1 MKLLVRTF
9 SLLFAAGLAFVLI
22 PTSPASGADDCA
34 PKCKAA
40 QAACDQGC
48 DAQKLVCIGR
58 CGGPAPLGD
67 AKCNEGCATARTDC
81 GNTCQVTELACEGK
95 CLIPLP
101 LPR

>member
-1 MKLLVRTF
+1 MKTILRTLSALV
-9 SLLFAAGLAFVLI
+9 AVGLALILI
-22 PTSPASGADDCA
+22 PVSPASGEDGCV
-34 PKCKAA
+34 PKCKNA

-48 DAQKLVCIGR
+48 DGQKLVCIAR

-67 AKCNEGCATARTDC
+67 QKCNDGCATARNDC

-95 CLIPLP
+95 CLLPLP